1 MDNLPFSL
9 TLTMAMTEPIRFA
22 LACLGEC
29 WRLEGRG
36 TGTIIVLQDDP
47 SVPDQG
53 YVRTVESET
62 ITLAASGD
70 AGLCY
75 GLLDL
80 RLSSWRAS
88 CTKVPYLKKRGIKY
102 NIPLDMRTP
111 SYSDASDMAFHS
123 IGKVWDFSF
132 WQRFLDAM
140 AKQKFNVLS
149 LWSLSPFPSLVKAPG
164 FEAMSL
170 SDVQC
175 SALTPK
181 PSMSG
186 ATLYEE
192 EMQSRAIT
200 LKKLSIE
207 EKIAFFNRVL
217 AYAKDRLIEV
227 YLFTWNLFF
236 FGETARQL
244 GITSSVENPTAK
256 AYLHSA
262 TKALLESYPLLAGL
276 GFTAGEQMSLD
287 ACKDVSFLHDTYAQ
301 AVDEYLTEHPE
312 RKFLLIHR
320 THWAGSQAI
329 EEQYKTYAHSFAL
342 SFKYSNAHLHSHS
355 KPMFLDRYLKENPTS
370 FPLFLTI
377 RDDDYYLHRFA
388 GLSFVQ
394 AYLKNLP
401 AKRIEGFYV
410 GSDGYSWGW
419 ETVSRHLEAELY
431 LEKHWFK
438 LALFGQL
445 SYDPELA
452 REDLLALFLQRY
464 PTLDE
469 PFFSLFEQASSLL
482 NLVTTVHW
490 HDWDFQ
496 WYVEGCC
503 KFLHPPIAKLAF
515 EDILDFLDCPSMPDS
530 GYLSVGESLNQQT
543 DTTAGRH
550 VLSIVEELKTIASQV
565 LEGIEHCHQPTQ
577 EHDEVWEMR
586 EDIHSLRLLG
596 SYYATKLEAA
606 YLLGKRDKR
615 CLSLLGKAVV
625 LWEAY
630 AEGVQSRYRPQ
641 RFARLC
647 SSIDLRQFNEH
658 ARLDLLLAQQYLQNC
673 EGSGYA
679 AGV

>member
-1 MDNLPFSL
+1 MDNLPIRLSCSVV
-9 TLTMAMTEPIRFA
+9 MTEPLRFA
-22 LACLGEC
+22 LACLAEY
-29 WRLEGRG
+29 WREEGR
-36 TGTIIVLQDDP
+36 
-47 SVPDQG
+47 SVDATVTLSLDASVADQG
-53 YVRTVESET
+53 YRRTVESNL
-62 ITLAASGD
+62 ISLSASGD

-80 RLSSWRAS
+80 RLSSWQTN

-102 NIPLDMRTP
+102 NIPLDLRTP
-111 SYSDASDMAFHS
+111 SYSDASDIAFHS
-123 IGKVWDFSF
+123 IEKVWDFSF

-140 AKQKFNVLS
+140 AKEKYNVLS

-175 SALTPK
+175 AAINPT

-186 ATLYEE
+186 ATLYED

-207 EKIAFFNRVL
+207 EKIVFFNRVL

-236 FGETARQL
+236 FGNTAKEL
-244 GITSSVENPTAK
+244 GITTSLENPTTK
-256 AYLHSA
+256 AYLRSA
-262 TKALLESYPLLAGL
+262 VKALLESYPSLSGL

-287 ACKDVSFLHDTYAQ
+287 AHKDVSFLHDTYAQ
-301 AVDEYLTEHPE
+301 AVSEYLTDHPE
-312 RKFLLIHR
+312 REFILIHR

-329 EEQYKTYAHSFAL
+329 EAQYKEYEHPFAL

-355 KPMFLDRYLKENPTS
+355 KPNFLNRYLKQNPTS
-370 FPLFLTI
+370 FPLYLTL

-388 GLSFVQ
+388 GFSFVQ
-394 AYLKNLP
+394 GYLKNLP
-401 AKRIEGFYV
+401 AKRIEGFYL

-419 ETVSRHLEAELY
+419 ETVSRNLDEQLY
-431 LEKHWFK
+431 LEKHWLK
-438 LALFGQL
+438 LSLFGQL
-445 SYDPELA
+445 SYDPNLK
-452 REDLLALFLQRY
+452 REDMLGMFLRHY

-515 EDILDFLDCPSMPDS
+515 EDILDFLACPSMPDS
-530 GYLSVGESLNQQT
+530 GYLSVSESLNQET
-543 DTTAGRH
+543 DTNAGRH
-550 VLSIVEELKTIASQV
+550 VLSIVEELKTISSLV
-565 LEGIEHCHQPTQ
+565 LEGIERYHQPTQ

-586 EDIHSLRLLG
+586 EDIHSLALLG
-596 SYYATKLEAA
+596 CYYATKLEAA
-606 YLLGKRDKR
+606 YLLGKKDQA
-615 CLSLLGKAVV
+615 CLPLLEKAAS

-630 AEGVQSRYRPQ
+630 AEVVQSRYRPQ

-647 SSIDLRQFNEH
+647 SYIDVRQFNESAH
-658 ARLDLLLAQQYLQNC
+658 LDLLLAKEYLQQK
-673 EGSGYA
+673 EGGENA

>member
-80 RLSSWRAS
+80 RLSSWQAS

-329 EEQYKTYAHSFAL
+329 EEQYKTYAHPFAL

-388 GLSFVQ
+388 GFSFVQ

-464 PTLDE
+464 PTLNE

-606 YLLGKRDKR
+606 YLLGKKDQG
-615 CLSLLGKAVV
+615 CLSLLEKAVF

-630 AEGVQSRYRPQ
+630 AEAVQSRYRPQ

-658 ARLDLLLAQQYLQNC
+658 ARLDLLLAQQYLQSC

>member
-9 TLTMAMTEPIRFA
+9 THTMAMTEPIRFA
-22 LACLGEC
+22 LVCLGEC

-36 TGTIIVLQDDP
+36 TGTTLLLQDDP

-53 YVRTVESET
+53 YVRTVGSET

-80 RLSSWRAS
+80 RLSSWQTS

-140 AKQKFNVLS
+140 AKEKYNVLS
-149 LWSLSPFPSLVKAPG
+149 LWSLSPFPSLVKVPG

-186 ATLYEE
+186 DTLYED

-200 LKKLSIE
+200 LEKLSIE

-217 AYAKDRLIEV
+217 AYAKDRMIEV

-236 FGETARQL
+236 FGNTAKEL
-244 GITSSVENPTAK
+244 GISASVENPTTK
-256 AYLHSA
+256 AYLRSA

-287 ACKDVSFLHDTYAQ
+287 AHKDVSFLHDAYAQ
-301 AVDEYLTEHPE
+301 AVKEYLAEHPK

-320 THWAGSQAI
+320 THWAGSAAI
-329 EEQYKTYAHSFAL
+329 EEQYKQYDYPFAL

-355 KPMFLDRYLKENPTS
+355 KPNFLNRYLKENPTA
-370 FPLFLTI
+370 FPLFLTL

-388 GLSFVQ
+388 GFSFVQ
-394 AYLKNLP
+394 AYLRNLP
-401 AKRIEGFYV
+401 SHRIEGFYL

-419 ETVSRHLEAELY
+419 ETVSRHLEEQLY
-431 LEKHWFK
+431 LEKHWCK

-452 REDLLALFLQRY
+452 REDLLALFLQHY
-464 PTLDE
+464 PTLDA

-515 EDILDFLDCPSMPDS
+515 EDILDFLACPSMPDS
-530 GYLSVGESLNQQT
+530 GYLSVGESLNQET
-543 DTTAGRH
+543 DTNAGRH
-550 VLSIVEELKTIASQV
+550 VLSIVEELKTIASLV
-565 LEGIEHCHQPTQ
+565 LEGIERYRQPTQ
-577 EHDEVWEMR
+577 EHDEVWEMG
-586 EDIHSLRLLG
+586 EDIHSLALLG
-596 SYYATKLEAA
+596 SYYAAKLEAA
-606 YLLGKRDKR
+606 YLLGKKDQA
-615 CLSLLGKAVV
+615 CLSLLEKAAS

-630 AEGVQSRYRPQ
+630 AKAVQLRYRPQ

-647 SSIDLRQFNEH
+647 SYIDLRQFNEH
-658 ARLDLLLAQQYLQNC
+658 ARLDLLLAKEYLQQQ
-673 EGSGYA
+673 EGGTHA
-679 AGV
+679 LVE

>member
-80 RLSSWRAS
+80 RLSSWQAS

-329 EEQYKTYAHSFAL
+329 EEQYKTYAHPFAL

-388 GLSFVQ
+388 GFSFVQ

-658 ARLDLLLAQQYLQNC
+658 ARLDLLLAQQYLQSC